1 MIDLLGSDVP
11 SDSSSAFKWADG
23 VLIKAM
29 KEGAWLLLDELNMA
43 SQTVLEGLNSI
54 LDHRGSIYLPE
65 LDKTVE
71 KATGFRIF
79 ASQNPTSMG
88 SGRKGL
94 PHSFLTRFTRIWLE
108 AYTETEL
115 KQIIYDLYPET
126 KTVSVLRKLLRFF
139 FSLKEHFSKQD
150 TRHGDVLWEFNLRD
164 LHLMFDH
171 LNTENG
177 QNEPTLDQVSETL
190 VSTLLF
196 RLPRKYHKFFHNL
209 YQQIFRSPL
218 VYTLKNRLDTENETK
233 FPFSLNLSSLKN
245 LLPIVQNPLTNAVNS
260 LLRTTYPIMFICN
273 RTTEGLFNVQE
284 FLESYA
290 SNSTDVQ
297 FVTMNLFESS
307 DVVDLIGGFEMKAA
321 NEQQETTLFTLKEEA
336 TEGAMATEAGV

>member
-1 MIDLLGSDVP
+1 LIEHLAKKLDIPLYRVNLSEQTDLIDLLGSDVP
-11 SDSSSAFKWADG
+11 SDTSSAFKWADG

-71 KATGFRIF
+71 KSPGFRIF

-139 FSLKEHFSKQD
+139 FSLKEHFGKQA
-150 TRHGDVLWEFNLRD
+150 TRHGDILWEFNLRD

-171 LNTENG
+171 LNQQSQSEEVTTE
-177 QNEPTLDQVSETL
+177 QVSETL
-190 VSTLLF
+190 VCTLLY
-196 RLPRKYHKFFHNL
+196 RLPEEYHTFFHKL
-209 YQQIFRSPL
+209 YTQIFNSPL
-218 VYTLKNRLDTENETK
+218 TYTLRSRLDSEKETP
-233 FPFSLNLSSLKN
+233 FPFSLNLKSLKN
-245 LLPIVQNPLTNAVNS
+245 LLP
-260 LLRTTYPIMFICN
+260 
-273 RTTEGLFNVQE
+273 
-284 FLESYA
+284 
-290 SNSTDVQ
+290 
-297 FVTMNLFESS
+297 
-307 DVVDLIGGFEMKAA
+307 VV
-321 NEQQETTLFTLKEEA
+321 
-336 TEGAMATEAGV
+336 

>member
-1 MIDLLGSDVP
+1 MP

-23 VLIKAM
+23 VLVKAM

-65 LDKTVE
+65 LDKTIE
-71 KATGFRIF
+71 KSPGFRIF

-139 FSLKEHFSKQD
+139 FSLKDHFNKQT
-150 TRHGDVLWEFNLRD
+150 TRHGEVLWEFNLRD

-171 LNTENG
+171 LKQHTNISEIDA
-177 QNEPTLDQVSETL
+177 EKVSETL
-190 VSTLLF
+190 VCTLLF
-196 RLPRKYHKFFHNL
+196 RLPREHHSFFHEL
-209 YQQIFRSPL
+209 YRQIFLTPL
-218 VYTLKNRLDTENETK
+218 TYTLKSRLDSSNEIT
-233 FPFSLNLSSLKN
+233 FPHNLDISSLKN
-245 LLPIVQNPLTNAVNS
+245 LLPVI
-260 LLRTTYPIMFICN
+260 
-273 RTTEGLFNVQE
+273 
-284 FLESYA
+284 
-290 SNSTDVQ
+290 
-297 FVTMNLFESS
+297 
-307 DVVDLIGGFEMKAA
+307 
-321 NEQQETTLFTLKEEA
+321 
-336 TEGAMATEAGV
+336 